1 MIASENSERNL
12 TRYRPGAARRY
23 ATRRWQFVAYRF
35 VANQTIM
42 DPKIAADLRVRTSLM
57 AGGD

>member
-1 MIASENSERNL
+1 MPPADGSS
-12 TRYRPGAARRY
+12 T
-23 ATRRWQFVAYRF
+23 VAYRF